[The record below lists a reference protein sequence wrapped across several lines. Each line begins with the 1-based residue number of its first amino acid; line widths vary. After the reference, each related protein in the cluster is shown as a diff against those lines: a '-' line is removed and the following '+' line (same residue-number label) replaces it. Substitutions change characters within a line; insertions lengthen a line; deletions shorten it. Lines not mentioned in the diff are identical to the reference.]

1 MAKVKWQTVCELFFD
16 DIKTTIYEPEEK
28 TRGIRIESLKRAI
41 RLSSG
46 TRYETIGIYVN
57 KDGKLLNK
65 KYDTFAE
72 ATAAAERMMK

>member
-1 MAKVKWQTVCELFFD
+1 MAKVKWQTVCERFSD

-46 TRYETIGIYVN
+46 TRYETIGVYVN
-57 KDGKLLNK
+57 KDGKLLKK
-65 KYDTFAE
+65 KYSTFAE
-72 ATAAAERMMK
+72 ATVVAERMMK